1 MLMSQLDRAELW
13 ERIDT
18 RSMRD
23 LLNGFPHQLRD
34 GLERVRGLKL
44 PMSFPVHNV
53 VVLGM
58 GGSAIGGDVARA
70 AVSDLLRVPLLVNR
84 DCRVPAFVGSQ
95 TLAIASSYSGNTEET
110 IAAYEAARQAGAWIA
125 CLSSGGRLAQ
135 MAQRDGRPILR
146 MPGGLPPR
154 AALGYST
161 VMILGI
167 LSAAQLVSNL
177 QDAVEEAT
185 GLLASMSGKLRPEVP
200 AADNPAKSLASALH
214 GKLIAVYASG
224 GILGCAA
231 YRWRC
236 QIEENAK
243 NLALHH
249 TLPEM
254 DHNEL
259 VGWEMP
265 PEILRRTAV
274 VFLRDCAETP
284 QVRHRVSLTSKLV
297 QRRSG
302 SVHEVFS
309 SGGSPLARVMST
321 IYLGDFVSYYLAC
334 LNAVDPTPVEVIE
347 MLKRELAAL
356 SPGLVQDA

>member
-1 MLMSQLDRAELW
+1 MSQLDRSELW
-13 ERIDT
+13 ERIDA

-23 LLNGFPHQLRD
+23 LLTGFPQQLRD
-34 GLERVRGLKL
+34 GLERVRELVFPASS
-44 PMSFPVHNV
+44 PMHNV

-84 DCRVPAFVGSQ
+84 DCRVPAFVGPQ
-95 TLAIASSYSGNTEET
+95 TLAIASSYSGNTDET
-110 IAAYEAARQAGAWIA
+110 IAAYGAARRAGAWVA
-125 CLSSGGRLAQ
+125 CLSSGGKLVQ
-135 MAQRDGRPILR
+135 MAQRDGRPVLR

-161 VMILGI
+161 VMILGV
-167 LSAAQLVSNL
+167 LSAAQLVP
-177 QDAVEEAT
+177 DMRGAVEEAAGILT
-185 GLLASMSGKLRPEVP
+185 SMSHKLRPEVP
-200 AADNPAKSLASALH
+200 AADNPAKSLASDLH
-214 GKLIAVYASG
+214 GKLVAIYAAG

-243 NLALHH
+243 TLALHH

-265 PEILRRTAV
+265 PELLRRTAV

-284 QVRHRVSLTSKLV
+284 DFRHRVSLTRKLV

-309 SGGSPLARVMST
+309 SGDSPLARILSA
-321 IYLGDFVSYYLAC
+321 IYFGDFVSYYLAC
-334 LNAVDPTPVEVIE
+334 LNSVDPTPVEVIE
-347 MLKRELAAL
+347 MLKKELAAL
-356 SPGLVQDA
+356 SIDDQEGR